1 MNTKRLTQLALV
13 LLITGAIDN
22 IRNLPTTALFGSSL
36 IFFILFSALIFL
48 IPTALVS
55 AQLASSSQEKG
66 GIYYWTC
73 LALGEKAGLLALWLQ
88 WVNTLVWFPTILSF
102 IAGTTTYLFNPGLA
116 NNKIYLVSFVIIIFW
131 SMTLVSLKGVHTSAK
146 FANICVLIGTVIPMV
161 LMIGL
166 AVFWVISGKPLEI
179 SFTPHTL
186 FPTLTSSE
194 NWISLTAIIASF
206 LGIELATV
214 HINEVK
220 DPEKT
225 FPRALFL
232 SVVIIILTMALG
244 SLAIALILPVDKINL
259 VDGTMQAFAKFFS
272 VYHLGAMVPIITL
285 MIVIGSL
292 GNMIIWI
299 ISPAKGLL
307 QAAETG
313 YLPSYF
319 TFKNKHG
326 VASRILIAQA
336 IVVTVVCLAS
346 QLMPSVNGSY
356 WLLTDLSTQ
365 LYVLMYIPMF
375 IAALVLA
382 KKLLP
387 SADAFQ
393 IPGGKLGTWLVCLL
407 GLTGCMIT
415 LAVGF
420 IPPPNIDVGGARH
433 YITVFTSG
441 MLVMIAPV
449 LFFYGYKKVTTKT
462 IAPK

>member
-1 MNTKRLTQLALV
+1 MKTKRLTQLALV

-36 IFFILFSALIFL
+36 IFFIVFSALIFL
-48 IPTALVS
+48 IPTALIS

-73 LALGEKAGLLALWLQ
+73 LALGEKAGLFALWLQ

-102 IAGTTTYLFNPGLA
+102 IAGTTTYLFNPALA
-116 NNKIYLVSFVIIIFW
+116 NNKFYLVSFVIIIFW
-131 SMTLVSLKGVHTSAK
+131 SMTLISLKGVHTSAK
-146 FANICVLIGTVIPMV
+146 FANVCVMIGTVIPM
-161 LMIGL
+161 LLIIGL
-166 AVFWVISGKPLEI
+166 AIFWIISGEPLQI
-179 SFTPHTL
+179 HFTSQSL

-214 HINEVK
+214 HINEVR

-225 FPRALFL
+225 FPRALFI
-232 SVVIIILTMALG
+232 SVIVIILTMTLG
-244 SLAIALILPVDKINL
+244 SLAIALILPADKINL
-259 VDGTMQAFAKFFS
+259 VDGTMQAFAKFS
-272 VYHLGAMVPIITL
+272 TVYHLKPMVPIITL

-299 ISPAKGLL
+299 ISPAKGML

-313 YLPSYF
+313 YLPTYF
-319 TFKNKHG
+319 TVKNKHG
-326 VASRILIAQA
+326 VANRLLIAQA
-336 IVVTVVCLAS
+336 IVVTIVCLAS

-375 IAALVLA
+375 IAALALG
-382 KKLLP
+382 KKVLP
-387 SADAFQ
+387 SANSFQ
-393 IPGGKLGTWLVCLL
+393 IPGGRLGTWLVCLL
-407 GLTGCMIT
+407 GLGGCAIT
-415 LAVGF
+415 LAIGF
-420 IPPPNIDVGGARH
+420 IPPENINVGGAKH
-433 YITVFTSG
+433 YILVFTTG
-441 MLVMIAPV
+441 MIVMITPV
-449 LFFYGYKKVTTKT
+449 LFFYGYKKWKNRS
-462 IAPK
+462 